1 MDSNELKRRYVSP
14 SLQIVKVFS
23 KGQIL
28 VVGSFDNE
36 KIYEEEI
43 GLDD

>member
-23 KGQIL
+23 KSQIL
-28 VVGSFDNE
+28 VGSVYNE
-36 KIYEEEI
+36 IIFEEDI
-43 GLDD
+43 DLDD